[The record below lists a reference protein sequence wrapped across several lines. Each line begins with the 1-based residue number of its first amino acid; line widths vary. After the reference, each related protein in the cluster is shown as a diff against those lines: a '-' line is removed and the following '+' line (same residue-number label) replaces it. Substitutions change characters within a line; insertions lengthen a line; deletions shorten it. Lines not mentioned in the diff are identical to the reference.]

1 MGLSVIRFDVPFEE
15 CNTMK
20 KPKFSPRNPGVA
32 LALMRRAGAHG
43 KSNKAL
49 RRQDAI
55 ALMKEWKRGG
65 RNDDGS
71 FSRQG
76 HALASVA
83 FAG

>member
-1 MGLSVIRFDVPFEE
+1 
-15 CNTMK
+15 MK
-20 KPKFSPRNPGVA
+20 KPELALRNPGVA

-43 KSNKAL
+43 KSTKAL
-49 RRQDAI
+49 RRLDAV

-65 RNDDGS
+65 CADGGS

-76 HALASVA
+76 HVRACVV

>member
-1 MGLSVIRFDVPFEE
+1 
-15 CNTMK
+15 MK

-32 LALMRRAGAHG
+32 LALMRKAGAHG
-43 KSNKAL
+43 KTNKAL
-49 RRQDAI
+49 RRIEQI

-71 FSRQG
+71 FPRQG
-76 HALASVA
+76 HALSVA